1 MAERG
6 GRVTPEAPFARIG
19 VLGLGLIGGSIAMAA
34 RARFPE
40 IEVCGC
46 DEATR
51 LATARDRAVVTDGDT
66 DLRVLA
72 TCDLIVLAVPLAA
85 MADVLASIGQTGTRA
100 LVTDVG

>member
-40 IEVCGC
+40 IGAQPDAKTVFLKLRE
-46 DEATR
+46 
-51 LATARDRAVVTDGDT
+51 LRDKW
-66 DLRVLA
+66 
-72 TCDLIVLAVPLAA
+72 
-85 MADVLASIGQTGTRA
+85 
-100 LVTDVG
+100 